1 MTEAGAAL
9 ADQVLRSP
17 GPDLGVAALEPHVPV
32 RVDDRLHGIR
42 DLRRHLA
49 RGMLTNG
56 AFQLGAVG
64 LTAVRGFIVAAFMTR
79 SDYGM
84 WGLIGLTIWTAMAL
98 KTQFGAGEKYIQQSE
113 ANQEHAFQRALTME
127 LIFASVAAPVGAAV
141 VFAVVAVTGNWNVL
155 APGLVLLL
163 LLPAAVLQ
171 FPIAT
176 FYRRLDFRR
185 QRILQSVEP
194 VVAALVM
201 VALAV
206 AGAGYW
212 SFVIAMLCG
221 SWTLALIV
229 VRVSPYRFALRYE
242 RGTLREYLGFSLPL
256 LVTAISVLAMFY
268 VIYLVGNTALGVAG
282 IGVFTLAGNLLQFTD
297 QADSIITETL
307 YPAVCAMKDRVSLLS
322 ELFVKSNRLSLIWA
336 VPFGVGMT
344 LFASDLVRFVIGP
357 RWLGAVPLLQIMGLA
372 TAVHHVGYNWGAFVK
387 ASGRT
392 WPIALAS
399 VPMTAVVIGA
409 GIPLMYSDHIVGL
422 GIAFALAEVVGFAIR
437 GLWLARFFD
446 GFRIGIQ
453 LLRAFAPTAVAVA
466 PVLLFRALAGPEQ
479 SLAASVAV
487 LAVYVGLTAAATL
500 RFERPL
506 LREAFGYMLR
516 SRPQVA

>member
-282 IGVFTLAGNLLQFTD
+282 IGVFTPAGNLLQFTD

-344 LFASDLVRFVIGP
+344 LFASDLVRF
-357 RWLGAVPLLQIMGLA
+357 
-372 TAVHHVGYNWGAFVK
+372 
-387 ASGRT
+387 
-392 WPIALAS
+392 
-399 VPMTAVVIGA
+399 
-409 GIPLMYSDHIVGL
+409 
-422 GIAFALAEVVGFAIR
+422 
-437 GLWLARFFD
+437 
-446 GFRIGIQ
+446 
-453 LLRAFAPTAVAVA
+453 
-466 PVLLFRALAGPEQ
+466 
-479 SLAASVAV
+479 
-487 LAVYVGLTAAATL
+487 
-500 RFERPL
+500 
-506 LREAFGYMLR
+506 
-516 SRPQVA
+516 